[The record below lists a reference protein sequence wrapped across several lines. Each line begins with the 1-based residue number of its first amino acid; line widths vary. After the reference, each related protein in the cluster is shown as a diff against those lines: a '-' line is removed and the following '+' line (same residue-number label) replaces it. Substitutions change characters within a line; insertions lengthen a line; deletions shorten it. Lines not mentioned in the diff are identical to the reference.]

1 MNIRFLITLFFSIV
15 FTVSQG
21 QYWQQRV
28 EYSMDIDF
36 DAEKHQFIGDQELT
50 YFNNSPDTLTR
61 VFYHLFF
68 NAFQPG
74 SMMDMRTQNRVD
86 PDQKLIDIVN
96 FTTEESGY
104 LHVVSL
110 SQNGNALQFEEQ
122 GTILVVDLVKPIL
135 PGKKAIF
142 TMKFNGQV
150 PVQTRRSGRDNA
162 EGVAYSM
169 AQWYPKLSEYD
180 TEGWHADPYIGRE
193 FYGVWG
199 DYKVNITIDSEY
211 VLGGTGFVKNPK
223 EVKHGYGGYSGVPE
237 SEKITWRFEAENV
250 HDFMWAADK
259 NYLHKIVKV
268 NDELDVHLLYIDDS
282 DYNPNWDT
290 LATIIPSMFNYVNWR
305 FGKYGFKKYSIIQG
319 GDGGMEYPMA
329 TLITGFQS
337 FRGLLGVTV
346 HELMHSW
353 YQMALGSNELK
364 SSWLDEGFTSY
375 ASGIT
380 MNYLRNGDSLGVPN
394 YSRAMKSVIYLTES
408 DKNEPLSIQA
418 DHYLTRFAY
427 SVNAYSK
434 GAIYLHQLSYIIGQ
448 KNLNETLRRYYD
460 QWKYKHPDSDDFLLV
475 AEKVSGL
482 ELNWYN
488 EYYVYTTRKVDYAI
502 KAVYGKADET
512 KIVLE
517 RKEDFILPV
526 DLQIELKDGKELVY
540 NIPLQIMRGH
550 KPAEKDEN
558 MSFATPWPWVSP
570 TYELTIPY
578 GINDIKSLHIDP
590 EVRTT
595 DTDRENNDLEINTD
609 EGLLYI
615 LER

>member
-1 MNIRFLITLFFSIV
+1 MNIRFLITLLFSLFI
-15 FTVSQG
+15 TLSQG

-28 EYSMDIDF
+28 EYLMDIDF
-36 DAEKHQFIGDQELT
+36 NAETHQFIGDQELT

-61 VFYHLFF
+61 VFYHLYF

-74 SMMDMRTQNRVD
+74 SMMDIRMQNRPD
-86 PDQKLIDIVN
+86 PDSRLLLISQY
-96 FTTEESGY
+96 TPEEIGY
-104 LHVVSL
+104 LHIMSL
-110 SQNGNALQFEEQ
+110 SQNGNALNFEEQ
-122 GTILVVDLVKPIL
+122 GTILSVTLDKPIL
-135 PGKKAIF
+135 PGKKAVLK
-142 TMKFNGQV
+142 MKFNGQV

-180 TEGWHADPYIGRE
+180 TEGWHADPYLGRE

-199 DYKVNITIDSEY
+199 DYNVNITIDSKY

-223 EVKHGYGGYSGVPE
+223 EVKHGYGGYIGIPD

-259 NYLHKIVKV
+259 EYLHKIVKV
-268 NDELDVHLLYIDDS
+268 NDELDVHLLHINDP

-290 LATIIPSMFNYVNWR
+290 LAMVIPKLFNYVNWR
-305 FGKYGFKKYSIIQG
+305 FGKYDFKKYSIIQG

-329 TLITGFQS
+329 TLITGFHS
-337 FRGLLGVTV
+337 YRGLLGVTV

-353 YQMALGSNELK
+353 FQMALGSNELK
-364 SSWLDEGFTSY
+364 YPWMDEGFTSY

-380 MNYLRNGDSLGVPN
+380 MNYLRSGDSLGVPN
-394 YSRAMKSVIYLTES
+394 YSRALERVIYLIES
-408 DKNEPLSIQA
+408 EYNEPLSIHS
-418 DHYLTRFAY
+418 DHYLNRFTY

-434 GAIYLHQLSYIIGQ
+434 GTIYLHQLSYIIGQ
-448 KNLNETLRRYYD
+448 RNLNETLRRYYD
-460 QWKYKHPDSDDFLLV
+460 QWKYKHPEPRDIMLV

-482 ELNWYN
+482 ELDWYN
-488 EYYVYTTRKVDYAI
+488 EYYIYSTRKVDYAI

-512 KIVLE
+512 RIVLE
-517 RKEDFILPV
+517 RKGDFIMPV
-526 DLQIELKDGKELVY
+526 DLQIELNDGNRVIY
-540 NIPLQIMRGH
+540 NIPLRIMRGH
-550 KPAEKDEN
+550 KPAVEGAN
-558 MSFATPWPWVSP
+558 MLFTTPWPWVSP

-578 GINDIKSLHIDP
+578 GINSIKSLHIDP

-595 DTDRENNDLEINTD
+595 DMDRENNDLEINTD

>member
-1 MNIRFLITLFFSIV
+1 MTRELILTLLFGLSI
-15 FTVSQG
+15 TISQG

-28 EYSMDIDF
+28 EYKMNIDF
-36 DAEKHQFIGDQELT
+36 DDQKHQFIGDQELT

-74 SMMDMRTQNRVD
+74 SMMDTRTQNRVD

-96 FTTEESGY
+96 LTPEESGY
-104 LHVVSL
+104 LHVMSL

-122 GTILVVDLVKPIL
+122 GTVLVVTLNKPIL
-135 PGKKAIF
+135 PGKKTVF

-150 PVQTRRSGRDNA
+150 PVQIRRSGRYNA

-180 TEGWHADPYIGRE
+180 AEGWHADPYIGRE

-223 EVKHGYGGYSGVPE
+223 EVKHGYGGYDGLPE
-237 SEKITWRFEAENV
+237 SKKVTWRFEAENV

-259 NYLHKIVKV
+259 NYLHRIVKV
-268 NDELDVHLLYIDDS
+268 NDDLDVHLLYIDDPV
-282 DYNPNWDT
+282 YNPNWDT
-290 LATIIPSMFNYVNWR
+290 LAMVVPKLFNYVNQR

-337 FRGLLGVTV
+337 YRGLLSVTV

-353 YQMALGSNELK
+353 YQMALGTNELK
-364 SSWLDEGFTSY
+364 YAWMDEGFTSY

-380 MNYLRNGDSLGVPN
+380 MNYLRSGDSLGVPN

-408 DKNEPLSIQA
+408 EKNEPLSIHA

-448 KNLNETLRRYYD
+448 ENLDKALRRYYD
-460 QWKYKHPDSDDFLLV
+460 QWKYKHPEPSDIMLV
-475 AEKVSGL
+475 AEKVSGI
-482 ELNWYN
+482 ELDWYN
-488 EYYVYTTRKVDYAI
+488 DYYVYSTRKVDYAI

-512 KIVLE
+512 MIVLE
-517 RKEDFILPV
+517 RKGDFILPV
-526 DLQIELKDGKELVY
+526 DLQVELKDGSQILY
-540 NIPLQIMRGH
+540 SIPLQIMRGH
-550 KPAEKDEN
+550 KPAENDKN
-558 MSFATPWPWVSP
+558 MIFVTPWQWVSP
-570 TYELTIPY
+570 TYELTIPF
-578 GINDIKSLHIDP
+578 GIKSIKSLHIDP

-595 DTDRENNDLEINTD
+595 DIDRENNILEFELE
-609 EGLLYI
+609 EGMLFI